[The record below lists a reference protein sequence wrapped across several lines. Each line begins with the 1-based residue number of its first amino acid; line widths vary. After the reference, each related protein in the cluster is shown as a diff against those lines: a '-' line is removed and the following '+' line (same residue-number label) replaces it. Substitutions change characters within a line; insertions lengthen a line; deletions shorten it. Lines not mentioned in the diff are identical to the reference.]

1 MIDEIFSNYSYLPF
15 LPLPRQIGLQWMDE
29 GKEDVCVWWVWSGV
43 LSPGFGGELDEP
55 LLEPT
60 GIKGRT
66 VRPKH
71 CPLLCPSPLLTPI
84 VFASLSYLIRH
95 PLTSICNS
103 NENQTPTLPI
113 STPSLP
119 FPATTTRRQRRKAA
133 EIKASGIRR
142 LRESPHQK
150 RDIML
155 LEDEIVR
162 WPSEVRLKKKS
173 SLSFCVATIEV
184 FSYSERVTI
193 WCWLSNRSRNLITPT
208 GGLISGWSW
217 PLSSPSMFGEKV
229 MVLLS
234 PQGL

>member
-1 MIDEIFSNYSYLPF
+1 
-15 LPLPRQIGLQWMDE
+15 MDE

-113 STPSLP
+113 STPLCLSLP
-119 FPATTTRRQRRKAA
+119 QQPGDRRKAA
-133 EIKASGIRR
+133 ERKASGIRR

-155 LEDEIVR
+155 LEDWIVR
-162 WPSEVRLKKKS
+162 WPSEVRLKKKKRALFHS
-173 SLSFCVATIEV
+173 A
-184 FSYSERVTI
+184 
-193 WCWLSNRSRNLITPT
+193 
-208 GGLISGWSW
+208 
-217 PLSSPSMFGEKV
+217 
-229 MVLLS
+229 LLR
-234 PQGL
+234 